1 MENLDIFNLDSEVLL
16 NPKNTSSRSDN
27 FYKPNPENG
36 KDGVYKALI
45 RFLPNIADPAKS
57 KIQKYY
63 VWLKDPVSGDSF
75 PVDCPSTVGKK
86 SILKDIFWKLK
97 NSHSAADQE
106 LAENFSR
113 KEDYYALIQVVKD
126 QNQPELE
133 GRIMIYKFPGKI
145 NQLLEAQLKPEFGDK
160 INPFD
165 LFEGKL
171 LGLNVRKVGKW
182 NNYDMCSFV
191 GDRCAIQI
199 DGKPMK
205 KTKEDMAKIT
215 EYLKTGPQNLSEFAY
230 KEWDE
235 ETQEKVMRV
244 IRNTVPDGRVISEVS
259 AGLNSSSSSFS
270 PSSPSKSNPPKPQK
284 KNELDEFLG
293 GGSEEEEENTF
304 HDELKD
310 TRVSSD
316 TTPPKSSA
324 KKTTKSTSSLDDL
337 YNDL

>member
-1 MENLDIFNLDSEVLL
+1 MENLDIFNLDAEVLL
-16 NPKNTSSRSDN
+16 NPKNQSSKGDN

-36 KDGVYKALI
+36 KDGVYKALV
-45 RFLPNIADPAKS
+45 RLLPNIADPAKS

-86 SILKDIFWKLK
+86 SILKDIYWKLK

-106 LAENFSR
+106 LAESFSR
-113 KEDYYALIQVVKD
+113 KEDYYALIQIVKD
-126 QNQPELE
+126 QNQPDLE
-133 GRIMIYKFPGKI
+133 GKIMIYKFPGKI
-145 NQLLEAQLKPEFGDK
+145 NQLLEAQVKPEFGDPV
-160 INPFD
+160 IPFD

-191 GDRCAIQI
+191 GERCAIQI

-230 KEWDE
+230 KDWDE

-244 IRNTVPDGRVISEVS
+244 IRNTVPDGRVISEVTS
-259 AGLNSSSSSFS
+259 GVNNGGSSYKA
-270 PSSPSKSNPPKPQK
+270 SSPQSPKQPTTP
-284 KNELDEFLG
+284 KNELDDFLNG
-293 GGSEEEEENTF
+293 ADEGESSSPFHEEVKET
-304 HDELKD
+304 K
-310 TRVSSD
+310 VSSD
-316 TTPPKSSA
+316 N
-324 KKTTKSTSSLDDL
+324 TTKSPAKNPTKSKSSLDDL

>member
-1 MENLDIFNLDSEVLL
+1 MENLDIFNLDAEVLL
-16 NPKNTSSRSDN
+16 NQKTTSSKSDN

-36 KDGVYKALI
+36 KDGVYKSLI
-45 RFLPNIADPAKS
+45 RFLPNIADPSKS

-63 VWLKDPVSGDSF
+63 VWLKDPVTGDSF
-75 PVDCPSTVGKK
+75 PVDCPTTVGKK
-86 SILKDIFWKLK
+86 SILKDLFWKLK

-106 LAENFSR
+106 LSEAFSR
-113 KEDYYALIQVVKD
+113 KEDYYALVQIVRD

-133 GRIMIYKFPGKI
+133 GKIMIYKFPGKI

-199 DGKPMK
+199 DGVTMK

-215 EYLKTGPQNLSEFAY
+215 EYLKTGPQNLGEFAY

-244 IRNTVPDGRVISEVS
+244 IRNTVPDGRVISEVAS
-259 AGLNSSSSSFS
+259 GVNAS
-270 PSSPSKSNPPKPQK
+270 PAAKSSPKQNSAKPQK
-284 KNELDEFLG
+284 TDELDEFLG
-293 GGSEEEEENTF
+293 GESSDQEENSF

-310 TRVSSD
+310 TKVSSD
-316 TTPPKSSA
+316 TTPKASA
-324 KKTTKSTSSLDDL
+324 KKVTKPTSSLDDL